1 MKFVLTFSTVTFIIS
16 MIVSLF
22 SGSGEMMGFALFFN
36 IGYLLVSF
44 ITWPLINLIIKSNRL
59 IPAAFKCF
67 LGLIILNLITY
78 LLAGTIPTAT
88 LLGKGKPG
96 DNITICI
103 IAHLIYIFSFSF
115 SLIWLKYKTDNQAE
129 SAQGD

>member
-1 MKFVLTFSTVTFIIS
+1 MKFVLTFSTIAFITS

-22 SGSGEMMGFALFFN
+22 SGSGEMMGFTLFFN

-44 ITWPLINLIIKSNRL
+44 ITWPLINLAIKSNRL
-59 IPAAFKCF
+59 IPAAIKCL

-88 LLGKGKPG
+88 LLGQGKPG
-96 DNITICI
+96 DNITICV

-115 SLIWLKYKTDNQAE
+115 SLIWLGHKTENEAE
-129 SAQGD
+129 TP